1 MRRRTCRP
9 GPDLPSKNALAPW
22 LNSGAP
28 TAPSPRFFAAFL
40 KLSQFL
46 CRPRSACLPRP
57 QAESTRDLQPLPSR
71 GLLVRRRDRARL
83 RLSGSCQPMSAWPPF
98 RPASR
103 PIRVGRCHLRL
114 RSALFADAGCLGA
127 SAAGET
133 RRFPFFFTPSFLSF
147 FFFFSP
153 SSHVF
158 TSGSGAAPDARGRRM
173 FDLRISEAPPCIHSR
188 LHRWPQPRPGRRLRS
203 QRRQ

>member
-1 MRRRTCRP
+1 MFLSILDSWCSTWGGGGGRVRMRRRTCRP

-147 FFFFSP
+147 FFFFFPLLS
-153 SSHVF
+153 
-158 TSGSGAAPDARGRRM
+158 
-173 FDLRISEAPPCIHSR
+173 CIHFRVRCRSGCSR
-188 LHRWPQPRPGRRLRS
+188 PKDV
-203 QRRQ
+203 